1 MNRRSSALSPLAF
14 LLPVALFGTGCYGA
28 SPPPV
33 TQMPTPERIP
43 GAQADV
49 DTRQE
54 THMEQV
60 NKEARTC
67 DSSGQNCVT
76 TKYQVSEPVVYTFSS
91 MHYAGKP
98 VSYADFM
105 LITDTKREEHLAK
118 LDENRNACERANI
131 PRWVGIGMVAA
142 GVIATGAAYFT
153 REPALTYV
161 GLGTMGGG
169 GVSYGVGYFAFGGQK
184 CNEAAAQHRELEV
197 ADKKDVLEVP
207 GSDTAADLR
216 RRALEFNANPI
227 ADTGSPKAE
236 ASKEVAVVAPPP
248 ERLEGMVDGKGFRAE
263 SAIAIADAKGR
274 VTVTLFDHA
283 VSCEQAKTATGSRVV
298 LQPMSWQTG
307 ETKNTTARTAQAAS
321 ASINSK
327 SAPPAKPFKV
337 NITFGDAPASGHDG
351 AITVA
356 SDDAQSTLHGRTA
369 VHACQR

>member
-1 MNRRSSALSPLAF
+1 MNRLSSLASLAL

-33 TQMPTPERIP
+33 TQMPTPERFP

-67 DSSGQNCVT
+67 DSSGQNCVV
-76 TKYQVSEPVVYTFSS
+76 TKYQVSEPVVYTYSS
-91 MHYAGKP
+91 MQYAHKP

-131 PRWVGIGMVAA
+131 PRWIGIGMVAA

-153 REPALTYV
+153 REPALTYA
-161 GLGTMGGG
+161 GLGSMGGG

-197 ADKKDVLEVP
+197 ADKKDVMEVS

-216 RRALEFNANPI
+216 RRALEFNANPV
-227 ADTGSPKAE
+227 AETGSPKPE
-236 ASKEVAVVAPPP
+236 APKEVVAAAPPP
-248 ERLEGMVDGKGFRAE
+248 PARLEGTVDGKAFRAE
-263 SAIAIADAKGR
+263 AATAVSDAKGR

-283 VSCEQAKTATGSRVV
+283 VSCEQAKTATGTRVV
-298 LQPMSWQTG
+298 LQPTSWQTG
-307 ETKNTTARTAQAAS
+307 ETKTTSARTAPAAN
-321 ASINSK
+321 ASVNAK
-327 SAPPAKPFKV
+327 SAPAAKAFKV
-337 NITFGDAPASGHDG
+337 NVTFGDAPATGHDG
-351 AITVA
+351 DLTLV
-356 SDDAQSTLHGRTA
+356 SDDAQSTLRGRTV